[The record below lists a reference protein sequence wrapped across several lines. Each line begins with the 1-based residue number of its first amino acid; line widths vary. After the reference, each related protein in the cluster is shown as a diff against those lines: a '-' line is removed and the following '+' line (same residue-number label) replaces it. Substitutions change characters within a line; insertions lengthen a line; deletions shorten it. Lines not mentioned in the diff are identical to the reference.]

1 MGLASQPTR
10 SAVNLLNVLE
20 PGEEAPD
27 FELPATGGSSLK
39 LSETAARHRAT
50 VIAFYVLDFTAG

>member
-1 MGLASQPTR
+1 M
-10 SAVNLLNVLE
+10 LE
-20 PGEEAPD
+20 VGEEAPD
-27 FELPATGGSSLK
+27 FELPGTGGSAVK

>member
-1 MGLASQPTR
+1 M
-10 SAVNLLNVLE
+10 NVLE

>member
-1 MGLASQPTR
+1 MLDVGQ
-10 SAVNLLNVLE
+10 
-20 PGEEAPD
+20 EAPQ

-39 LSETAARHRAT
+39 LSEVAGRHRAT